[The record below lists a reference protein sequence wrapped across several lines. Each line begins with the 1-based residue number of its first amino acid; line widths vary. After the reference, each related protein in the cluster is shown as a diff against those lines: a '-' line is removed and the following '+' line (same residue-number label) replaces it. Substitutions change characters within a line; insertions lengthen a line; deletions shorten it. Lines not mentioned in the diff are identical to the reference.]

1 MMFIKKLFVCCY
13 RFQEHVGNE
22 DIPVFMSMGMVLFAV
37 YLYLSSMATGVSFY
51 WQNII
56 GNPAVL
62 GHKTLT
68 FCNIL
73 ICSLLGGMFYLKYIR
88 GFRLKGLLS
97 IKISTSDKVLT
108 TVFLIGSILCLCTVL
123 ILMWAV
129 NNGFILERR

>member
-1 MMFIKKLFVCCY
+1 MFIKKLFVYCY

-22 DIPVFMSMGMVLFAV
+22 DISVFMSMGMVLFAV
-37 YLYLSSMATGVSFY
+37 YLYLTSIATGISFY

-62 GHKTLT
+62 GYKTFT

-88 GFRLKGLLS
+88 GFRLKELLS

-123 ILMWAV
+123 SLMWAV